1 MRTVKNATPHTKVI
15 ERHIGG
21 RLAGRRRQLGLSAR
35 ALDLALKVSPGGT
48 ARFEKGERSLSA
60 AQLLALT
67 DILGVPLD
75 YFFEDSEEFSLLS
88 PNVKD
93 GGPTPEMV
101 REMEH
106 FLAKYMLI
114 GNAKVRRDLLAL
126 LKAASRRG
134 SSS

>member
-1 MRTVKNATPHTKVI
+1 MRTDKIAKPHTKVL

-35 ALDLALKVSPGGT
+35 ALDLALTVSPGST

-67 DILGVPLD
+67 DVLGVPLE
-75 YFFEDSEEFSLLS
+75 YFFEGSRAFSPPS
-88 PNVKD
+88 PKPNDDV
-93 GGPTPEMV
+93 PTPEMI

-114 GNAKVRRDLLAL
+114 GNTKVRRDLLSL
-126 LKAASRRG
+126 LKAASRSG
-134 SSS
+134 STR